1 VKRRRMSTKPT
12 GLSIFWAAVLV
23 VGLAGCA
30 GSPSPDGG
38 APHSFSELRIGRP
51 RQEAEIAPAQVAP
64 EQVPVAPAVT
74 PPPVRQAATMDGASR
89 HHDAVARTPAPV
101 SAARK
106 AVAATSVTTVIP
118 MTDPAVAA
126 RRVNAYLTAQ
136 GFSAEDSDQGEV
148 RIVTATR
155 MAEPRKL
162 VGEAACSL
170 EAMRRPDF
178 SATNLTI
185 RLTPGAAGLEVGVQ
199 SSFVE
204 VNTNLVSG
212 SLVRETCRSRG
223 VIEAGVRQAAQGG

>member
-1 VKRRRMSTKPT
+1 MSTKPA
-12 GLSIFWAAVLV
+12 GLCIFGAAIMAA
-23 VGLAGCA
+23 GLAGCA
-30 GSPSPDGG
+30 GSPASDDT

-51 RQEAEIAPAQVAP
+51 RQAAE
-64 EQVPVAPAVT
+64 T
-74 PPPVRQAATMDGASR
+74 PPPVPMPAAPVRQAAAPAHSP
-89 HHDAVARTPAPV
+89 HSSAVARVSVPPASHA
-101 SAARK
+101 SAPLASLPPAEE
-106 AVAATSVTTVIP
+106 AVGSL
-118 MTDPAVAA
+118 DPALAA
-126 RRVNAYLTAQ
+126 RRVNAYLAAQ
-136 GFSAEDSDQGEV
+136 GFSAEDSDQGGV

-178 SATNLTI
+178 SAANLTV
-185 RLTPGAAGLEVGVQ
+185 RLTPGAGGLEVGVK

-204 VNTNLVSG
+204 VNTNLISG